1 MSAPTSN
8 PTPKLNTSTL
18 PLHLPSTKPLPH
30 PTQAA
35 LTSALLSAHSIPRIE
50 AQLSQSLAET
60 GWTTNL
66 RTYIT
71 NLVRSGECTSYKEL
85 LAKVMVAVREEGKEG
100 GIGIPKSVV
109 KEGLV
114 VVRGE
119 VEKVVDLRVDDV
131 DD

>member
-1 MSAPTSN
+1 
-8 PTPKLNTSTL
+8 
-18 PLHLPSTKPLPH
+18 
-30 PTQAA
+30 
-35 LTSALLSAHSIPRIE
+35 
-50 AQLSQSLAET
+50 
-60 GWTTNL
+60 
-66 RTYIT
+66 
-71 NLVRSGECTSYKEL
+71 
-85 LAKVMVAVREEGKEG
+85 MVAVREEGKEG